1 MSGVRVIAHFDSTNP
16 SALVTAA
23 NQAESAALDGVWVG
37 SFNSEPSPKR
47 DAATTATLAAIAAW
61 TEVLRI
67 GAVIGP
73 LDGASTIVTAE
84 ELAVIDQASN
94 GRLEVVLRATA
105 SVCFEDQASA
115 LERAWQGT
123 LLPDG
128 RVVAVTPRP
137 RQPALPMMAFGPAD
151 ARASERWSQCLP
163 STSASD
169 GQRRVGTRTGV
180 IVGLTQDEPRLED
193 DLERFVREVQ
203 RTLASCDGTELVIS
217 MDPMATDLTWRL
229 HAVASVV
236 IPALRANAYEFDLI
250 LDDALRWF
258 QQSPLGAARVN

>member
-1 MSGVRVIAHFDSTNP
+1 MSGVRVIAHFDSTHP
-16 SALVTAA
+16 PALVTAA
-23 NQAESAALDGVWVG
+23 NQAEAAALDGVWVG
-37 SFNSEPSPKR
+37 SFASEPSRKR
-47 DAATTATLAAIAAW
+47 DAATTATLAAIAAS
-61 TEVLRI
+61 TEVLRM

-73 LDGASTIVTAE
+73 LDDASTIATAE

-105 SVCFEDQASA
+105 SLSFEDQASA

-137 RQPALPMMAFGPAD
+137 RQPALPMMAFGSAD
-151 ARASERWSQCLP
+151 GRASEWWSQCLP
-163 STSASD
+163 YTSALE
-169 GQRRVGTRTGV
+169 RPRMVGTRTGV